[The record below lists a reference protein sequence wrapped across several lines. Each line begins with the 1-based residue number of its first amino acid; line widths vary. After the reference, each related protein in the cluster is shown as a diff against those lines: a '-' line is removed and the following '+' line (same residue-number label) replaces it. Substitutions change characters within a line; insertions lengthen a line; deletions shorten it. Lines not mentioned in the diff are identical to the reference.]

1 MEMNSTKTL
10 TLIGLMASA
19 LVSSALAQ
27 SKPPL
32 SDAEFERS
40 LHYKQGQIKIL
51 SGAVE
56 FQIPKG
62 FRFLEAKDAQR
73 VLTDAWGN
81 PPDDTTLGLIFPA
94 NLGPFDRTSWAVEV
108 SYDEDGYVS
117 DKDAASTN
125 YTDLL
130 KQMQDSANES
140 NDQRQKDGYETI
152 KLIGWA
158 VPPRYDSGS
167 HKMYWAKELEFGKDP
182 NHTLNYNV
190 RVLGRRGVLNLNA
203 IAGMNQLPIIQKD
216 MEQVIQF
223 ASFSNGNRYQDY
235 QPGSDKLAEYG
246 LAALV
251 AGGIAAKTGLLAKIL
266 LVLLGLKKFA
276 VVLVLGAVALVRRLF
291 SGKRSAV

>member
-1 MEMNSTKTL
+1 MNSTRTL
-10 TLIGLMASA
+10 TLISLMASA

-27 SKPPL
+27 TKQPL

-40 LHYKQGQIKIL
+40 LHYKQGRIKIL

-117 DKDAASTN
+117 DKEAASTN

-140 NDQRQKDGYETI
+140 NDQRKKDGYETI

-182 NHTLNYNV
+182 AHTLNYNV

-203 IAGMNQLPIIQKD
+203 IAGMNQLPQIQKD
-216 MEQVIQF
+216 MKQVIQF

-235 QPGSDKLAEYG
+235 QPGTDKLAEYG

-276 VVLVLGAVALVRRLF
+276 IVLVIAVAGFVRKLF
-291 SGKRSAV
+291 GGKHTPA

>member
-1 MEMNSTKTL
+1 MDMNMIRTL
-10 TLIGLMASA
+10 SLATLIGLTAT
-19 LVSSALAQ
+19 ALAQ
-27 SKPPL
+27 GSTKPM

-130 KQMQDSANES
+130 KQMQDSAKES
-140 NDQRQKDGYETI
+140 NDQRKKDGYESI
-152 KLIGWA
+152 NLVGWA
-158 VPPRYDSGS
+158 VPPRYDSAS
-167 HKMYWAKELEFGKDP
+167 HKMYWAKELEFGQDP

-203 IAGMNQLPIIQKD
+203 IAGMNQLPMIQKD

-235 QPGSDKLAEYG
+235 QPGTDKLAEYG

-276 VVLVLGAVALVRRLF
+276 IVLVIAVAGFVRKLF
-291 SGKRSAV
+291 GGKQTPA